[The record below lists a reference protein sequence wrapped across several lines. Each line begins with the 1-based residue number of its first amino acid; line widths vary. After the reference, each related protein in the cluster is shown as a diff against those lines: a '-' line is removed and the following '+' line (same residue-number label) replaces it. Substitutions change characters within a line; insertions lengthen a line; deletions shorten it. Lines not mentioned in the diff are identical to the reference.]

1 MDDEDHSLIGL
12 SFLNEQKNTDL
23 IRWSDDGNSFI
34 VLDEDE
40 FARKLIP
47 ELFKHNNYA
56 SFVRQ
61 LNMYG
66 FHKKVG
72 LSDNS
77 MRASERKNK
86 SPSEYSNPYFRR
98 GHAELLWLIQKPKN
112 VTSQGGKVKGRAK
125 IENDQND
132 DDNEDDLI
140 EEIPGNGHA
149 TDGRPKSR
157 PQLAIGQGDSAL
169 PQSQLTSIRQE
180 LQTIRSQQ
188 QLISKMIAQIKRE
201 HEHLYGQAANFQEQ
215 HSRHENSINAILS
228 FLASFYNNRNLQNN
242 DVPQSLANAFAGSIP
257 HEQASANVVDVG
269 DFSFDDT
276 PEQRPFKKQQ
286 LLLNAPP
293 KSGHGQQLPGAAS
306 MSPQSNRSQARRLS
320 QSFRSGQ
327 YQPGNVEEVF
337 DSEPPSNRPSP
348 NNETAPTPQPS
359 AIRTPQSDILSMIQ
373 NTNARRSS
381 ASTQANELPAALT
394 SLQNSTGN
402 TLLTPA
408 QRDDMLRLMNDSSN
422 TGLNTPNSALVS
434 PSTPPTSKSYNVG
447 LADTKAEIDRLADM
461 QAEQDRSVQN
471 LANLLQPL
479 SPTGTIPGIGDG
491 SNVPPPALD
500 LDQIF
505 NSGDYFNDFPADGST
520 DFSGLNDEPDIG
532 NQDTTG
538 NNSLNFHDVTHN
550 GDELFGDIDVQP
562 THFGYDNVND
572 GDEKSTVYG
581 KVESMPSSGAP
592 SPANT
597 AGSEGFKRD
606 RQDSYGTQSPAK
618 RRKKDV

>member
-1 MDDEDHSLIGL
+1 M
-12 SFLNEQKNTDL
+12 
-23 IRWSDDGNSFI
+23 
-34 VLDEDE
+34 LDEDE

-98 GHAELLWLIQKPKN
+98 GHPELLWLIQKPKN
-112 VTSQGGKVKGRAK
+112 ITGQGGKVRGRVK
-125 IENDQND
+125 TDNDQNE
-132 DDNEDDLI
+132 DDNEDELI
-140 EEIPGNGHA
+140 EEISGNGQT
-149 TDGRPKSR
+149 TDGRAKSR
-157 PQLAIGQGDSAL
+157 PQLAIGQADNGL

-180 LQTIRSQQ
+180 LQTIRNQQ

-201 HEHLYGQAANFQEQ
+201 HEHLYGQAANFQDQ

-242 DVPQSLANAFAGSIP
+242 DGPQSLASMFASSIP
-257 HEQASANVVDVG
+257 HEQTPANVVDVG
-269 DFSFDDT
+269 DFSFDEPT
-276 PEQRPFKKQQ
+276 EQRPFKKQQ

-293 KSGHGQQLPGAAS
+293 KSGQGQQSVGSVPTS
-306 MSPQSNRSQARRLS
+306 QQTHRPQTRRTS
-320 QSFRSGQ
+320 QSLRNDQ

-348 NNETAPTPQPS
+348 NNESTPLAQSSS
-359 AIRTPQSDILSMIQ
+359 ARTPQSDILSMIQ
-373 NTNARRSS
+373 SSNARRSP
-381 ASTQANELPAALT
+381 ANTPANEIPAALT
-394 SLQNSTGN
+394 SLQNSAGN
-402 TLLTPA
+402 TPLTPT

-422 TGLNTPNSALVS
+422 ANLNNANNALVS
-434 PSTPPTSKSYNVG
+434 PNTPTTSRSYNVG
-447 LADTKAEIDRLADM
+447 LDKTKAEIDKLADI

-471 LANLLQPL
+471 LTNLLQPL
-479 SPTGTIPGIGDG
+479 SPTGSIPGIGDG

-505 NSGDYFNDFPADGST
+505 NSGDYFSDFPSDGNLELHASNNQPS
-520 DFSGLNDEPDIG
+520 DG
-532 NQDTTG
+532 NQDISSA
-538 NNSLNFHDVTHN
+538 NPFKFDDIAMN
-550 GDELFGDIDVQP
+550 GDELFSDVDDQP
-562 THFGYDNVND
+562 SQFRYDDAND
-572 GDEKSTVYG
+572 RDGRSTMLG
-581 KVESMPSSGAP
+581 KVESMSSSNAP

-597 AGSEGFKRD
+597 AGSESVKREQPD
-606 RQDSYGTQSPAK
+606 HGGMRSPAK
-618 RRKKDV
+618 RRRKGV